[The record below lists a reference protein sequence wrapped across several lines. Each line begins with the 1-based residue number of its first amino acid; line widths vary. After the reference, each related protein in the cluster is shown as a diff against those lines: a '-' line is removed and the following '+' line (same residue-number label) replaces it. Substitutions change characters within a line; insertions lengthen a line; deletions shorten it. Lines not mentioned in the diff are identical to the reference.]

1 MHQLEIDRSFIAP
14 MTADPSNELIVRSV
28 VELGHNLGL
37 TTVAEGGED
46 AATCDTLGAMGC
58 DVAQGYYVCR
68 PMAAEQLE
76 AWFDATV
83 AVRG

>member
-1 MHQLEIDRSFIAP
+1 MIIDR
-14 MTADPSNELIVRSV
+14 
-28 VELGHNLGL
+28 VEPLLGMAH
-37 TTVAEGGED
+37 
-46 AATCDTLGAMGC
+46 
-58 DVAQGYYVCR
+58 YVCR